1 MDSVGNWYK
10 ARAID
15 KKSTGALL
23 IIVITMALLT
33 AAFYIVRVYERRTN
47 MQEIVSDAASD

>member
-15 KKSTGALL
+15 KKSIGALL

-33 AAFYIVRVYERRTN
+33 AAFYIVRLKCAKDKHARN
-47 MQEIVSDAASD
+47 SL